1 MCGFAGF
8 ITTKNNDSE
17 KIIKQMLQ
25 KIHHRGPNDDG
36 FFLDESNGLCLGHKR
51 LSIQDL
57 SPLGHQ
63 PMFSDNNRYVIVFN
77 GEIYNFQKL
86 TQQLNYSFKSHSD
99 TEVLLAMIS
108 LWGLD
113 KALKESVGM
122 FAFALWDK
130 QTKTLTLA
138 RDRMGEKPLY
148 YGFQKDSLLFGS
160 DLSALKQHPDF
171 IGEIDKDALA
181 SFMRYSYVPTPH
193 SIYKNIKK
201 LPAGHYYQYQEGA
214 EKLVEYWSIEESYRL
229 GQQNLITDEKQAKQ
243 QLKDLL
249 QQSVAEQKIA
259 DVPTGA
265 FLSGG
270 IDSSL
275 ISALMQQQ
283 SGKKIDTFTIGF
295 ENKNY
300 NEANHAKAVAKHLNT
315 NHHELI
321 LTPQNCLDIVPKLS
335 NIYSEPF
342 ADSSQIPT
350 FLVSQLAKKNVSVA
364 LSGDGADE
372 LFCGYNRYQFVPKVW
387 HKIKKLSPLQR
398 RLLAKI
404 LNFIPAKTVALVINQ
419 PNLTD
424 KLFKL
429 ANVIDSNSYN
439 DLYQNLTTQWQENIV
454 KNGKSEHFSKV
465 NTVTQMMLSDQQHY
479 LIDDILTKVDRAAMA
494 VSLETRVPFLDYQ
507 IVEFSH
513 QIPLSLHRKNNQS
526 KYLLRQILYDFVPKN
541 LIERPKMGFAVPIE
555 HWLRNE
561 LRDWAEDLLQKQK
574 LEQYFYSKPILE
586 KWQQHLSGKRNWQY
600 QLWNVLSF
608 MSWMENQN

>member
-8 ITTKNNDSE
+8 ITTKSNDSE

-51 LSIQDL
+51 LAIQDL

-63 PMFSDNNRYVIVFN
+63 PMFSNDKRYVIVFN
-77 GEIYNFQKL
+77 GEIYNFHRLK
-86 TQQLNYSFKSHSD
+86 QQLDYPFKGHSD

-113 KALKESVGM
+113 RALKESVGM

-148 YGFQKDSLLFGS
+148 YGFQKESLLFGS

-171 IGEIDKDALA
+171 IDEIDKNSLA
-181 SFMRYSYVPTPH
+181 SFMRYSYVPTPY
-193 SIYKNIKK
+193 SIYKGIKK
-201 LPAGHYYQYQEGA
+201 LPAGHYYQYQEGQ
-214 EKLVEYWSIEESYRL
+214 EKLIQYWSIEQSY
-229 GQQNLITDEKQAKQ
+229 QTQKANPISDEKNAKKELSKL
-243 QLKDLL
+243 LK
-249 QQSVAEQKIA
+249 QSVGEQMIA

-275 ISALMQQQ
+275 ISALMQEQ
-283 SGKKIDTFTIGF
+283 SSKKIDTFTIGF

-342 ADSSQIPT
+342 AD
-350 FLVSQLAKKNVSVA
+350 
-364 LSGDGADE
+364 
-372 LFCGYNRYQFVPKVW
+372 
-387 HKIKKLSPLQR
+387 
-398 RLLAKI
+398 
-404 LNFIPAKTVALVINQ
+404 LN
-419 PNLTD
+419 
-424 KLFKL
+424 
-429 ANVIDSNSYN
+429 
-439 DLYQNLTTQWQENIV
+439 W
-454 KNGKSEHFSKV
+454 
-465 NTVTQMMLSDQQHY
+465 
-479 LIDDILTKVDRAAMA
+479 
-494 VSLETRVPFLDYQ
+494 
-507 IVEFSH
+507 
-513 QIPLSLHRKNNQS
+513 RK
-526 KYLLRQILYDFVPKN
+526 
-541 LIERPKMGFAVPIE
+541 EM
-555 HWLRNE
+555 
-561 LRDWAEDLLQKQK
+561 
-574 LEQYFYSKPILE
+574 
-586 KWQQHLSGKRNWQY
+586 
-600 QLWNVLSF
+600 
-608 MSWMENQN
+608 